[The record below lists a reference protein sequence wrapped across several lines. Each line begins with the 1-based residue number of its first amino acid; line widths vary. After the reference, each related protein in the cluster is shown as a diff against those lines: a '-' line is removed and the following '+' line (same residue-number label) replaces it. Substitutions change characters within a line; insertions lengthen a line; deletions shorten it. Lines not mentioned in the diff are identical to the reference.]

1 MHVYD
6 ICTDIY
12 THRRT
17 HLHIQELRKDMDSVG
32 SRVKAMRKR
41 AAKLYTKKQQV
52 FFLCFCASLYVRKTG
67 ARTQEDNTASQSA
80 ASFDVLG
87 RRVMFLADV

>member
-1 MHVYD
+1 MYVCMHVYD

-12 THRRT
+12 TLRRT

-52 FFLCFCASLYVRKTG
+52 FVFLVFLSVLVCAQGRGADAGGQHCLAIGCFI
-67 ARTQEDNTASQSA
+67 
-80 ASFDVLG
+80 
-87 RRVMFLADV
+87 